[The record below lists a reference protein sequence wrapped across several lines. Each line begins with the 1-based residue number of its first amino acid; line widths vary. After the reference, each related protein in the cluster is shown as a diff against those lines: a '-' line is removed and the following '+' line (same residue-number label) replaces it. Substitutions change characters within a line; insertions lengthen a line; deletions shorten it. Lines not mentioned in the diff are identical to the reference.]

1 MLNHFK
7 NIFLSAFAMLL
18 FSGVAMSQAVVSID
32 PAVEVGPIK
41 MMNAANNG
49 PKGGNFKDYKALRIP
64 YARTHDTPHR
74 WNSHTVDIDQV
85 FPDWNANVNNPKSYD
100 FTLTDEL
107 LAMMIKAGTRPFF
120 RLGQSIEH
128 DSKKYGIYPPK
139 NYKKWAKICE
149 HVIRHYNEGWADGHE
164 WNIEYWEIWNE
175 PDLDAP
181 GDRWKRDPRC
191 WGGTQEQFYEF
202 YEVAAKHLKKCF
214 PHLKIGGPAFA
225 DPRKYG
231 PPFLDYVKAT
241 DTPLDFFS
249 WHMYHRRPVR
259 IDEDVRKVREILD
272 EKGFKDVE
280 SILNEWN
287 YVRKWEEPDDYSARV
302 RLSIKGAAFVG
313 GVMCK
318 CQNAPL
324 DMLMYYDLRPTVS
337 YNGAFSAYYYDLLPG
352 YWPLY
357 YWAELVDYGTQVKS
371 SCEESD
377 IYTCAAKAKD
387 GSVRLMVVRYHE
399 TDAEQDRKCVK
410 IAVPEGYEIT
420 GIKMTDS
427 EGMNRGVEPDKGN
440 PTLEM
445 ERNSIVFINMASSQA
460 D

>member
-1 MLNHFK
+1 MLTLAILMFCQG
-7 NIFLSAFAMLL
+7 AT
-18 FSGVAMSQAVVSID
+18 GQTVVTFD
-32 PAVEVGPIK
+32 ADQEVGRIK

-49 PKGGNFKDYKALRIP
+49 PKGGNFEDYKALRIP

-74 WNSHTVDIDQV
+74 WNSHTVDIDQI

-107 LAMMIKAGTRPFF
+107 LAMMIKAGTKPFF

-139 NYKKWAKICE
+139 DFKKWAKICE

-181 GDRWKRDPRC
+181 GDRWKTDPRC
-191 WGGTQEQFYEF
+191 WGGSLEQFHEF

-225 DPRKYG
+225 NPRKYG
-231 PPFLDYVKAT
+231 PAFLDYVKAT

-249 WHMYHRRPVR
+249 WHMYHRRPHRVE
-259 IDEDVRKVREILD
+259 EDVFKVREILD
-272 EKGFKDVE
+272 DKGFTGVE

-287 YVRKWEEPDDYSARV
+287 YVRKWDEPDHYSTRV
-302 RLSIKGAAFVG
+302 RLSIKGAAYVAAI
-313 GVMCK
+313 MST

-324 DMLMYYDLRPTVS
+324 DMLMYYDLRPHVS
-337 YNGAFSAYYYDLLPG
+337 YNGAFSAYHYDLLPA
-352 YWPLY
+352 YWSLY
-357 YWAELVDYGTQVKS
+357 YWAELVDYGTQIKS
-371 SCEESD
+371 ECAESD
-377 IYTCAAKAKD
+377 IYTTAVKSSDRKLRLLLTRYNEDKPERELKD
-387 GSVRLMVVRYHE
+387 VTVAVPHGYKVSSVRL
-399 TDAEQDRKCVK
+399 TDSQKEMDRKLSV
-410 IAVPEGYEIT
+410 EGE
-420 GIKMTDS
+420 S
-427 EGMNRGVEPDKGN
+427 FNV
-440 PTLEM
+440 TLEPHAVM
-445 ERNSIVFINMASSQA
+445 LIEFLHL
-460 D
+460 

>member
-1 MLNHFK
+1 MLTLAILMFCQG
-7 NIFLSAFAMLL
+7 AT
-18 FSGVAMSQAVVSID
+18 GQTVVTFD
-32 PAVEVGPIK
+32 ADQEVGRVKI
-41 MMNAANNG
+41 MNAANNG
-49 PKGGNFKDYKALRIP
+49 PKGDNFEDYKALRIP

-74 WNSHTVDIDQV
+74 WNSHTVDIDQI

-107 LAMMIKAGTRPFF
+107 LAMMIKAGTKPFF

-149 HVIRHYNEGWADGHE
+149 HIIRHYNEGWADGHQ

-181 GDRWKRDPRC
+181 GDRWKTDPRC
-191 WGGTQEQFYEF
+191 WGGSLEQFYEF

-225 DPRKYG
+225 NPRKYG
-231 PPFLDYVKAT
+231 PAFLDYVKAT

-249 WHMYHRRPVR
+249 WHMYHRRPHRVE
-259 IDEDVRKVREILD
+259 EDVFKVREILD

-287 YVRKWEEPDDYSARV
+287 YQRKWEEPDDYSARV
-302 RLSIKGAAFVG
+302 RLSIKGAAYVAAI
-313 GVMCK
+313 MST

-324 DMLMYYDLRPTVS
+324 DMLMYYDLRPHVS
-337 YNGAFSAYYYDLLPG
+337 YNGAFSAYHYDLLPA
-352 YWPLY
+352 YWSLY
-357 YWAELVDYGTQVKS
+357 YWAELADYGTQVKS
-371 SCEESD
+371 ECAESD
-377 IYTCAAKAKD
+377 IYTTAVKSSD
-387 GSVRLMVVRYHE
+387 GKLRLLLTRYNEDKPEVELKEVTVAVPHGYKVSSVRL
-399 TDAEQDRKCVK
+399 TDSQKEMDRKLSV
-410 IAVPEGYEIT
+410 EGE
-420 GIKMTDS
+420 S
-427 EGMNRGVEPDKGN
+427 FNV
-440 PTLEM
+440 TLEPHAVM
-445 ERNSIVFINMASSQA
+445 LIEFLHL
-460 D
+460 

>member
-1 MLNHFK
+1 MLTLAILMFCQ
-7 NIFLSAFAMLL
+7 
-18 FSGVAMSQAVVSID
+18 GTTGQTVVTFD
-32 PAVEVGPIK
+32 ADQEVGRIK

-49 PKGGNFKDYKALRIP
+49 PKGGNFEDYKALRIP

-74 WNSHTVDIDQV
+74 WNSHTVDIDQI

-107 LAMMIKAGTRPFF
+107 LAMMIKAGTKPFF

-139 NYKKWAKICE
+139 DFKKWAKICE
-149 HVIRHYNEGWADGHE
+149 HVIRHYNEGWADGHH

-181 GDRWKRDPRC
+181 GDRWKTDPRC
-191 WGGTQEQFYEF
+191 WGGSLEQFHEF

-225 DPRKYG
+225 NPRKYG
-231 PPFLDYVKAT
+231 PAFLDYVKAT

-249 WHMYHRRPVR
+249 WHMYHRRPHRVE
-259 IDEDVRKVREILD
+259 EDVFKVREILD

-287 YVRKWEEPDDYSARV
+287 YQRKWEEPDDYSARV
-302 RLSIKGAAFVG
+302 RLSIKGAAYVAAI
-313 GVMCK
+313 MST

-324 DMLMYYDLRPTVS
+324 DMLMYYDLRPNVS
-337 YNGAFSAYYYDLLPG
+337 YNGAFSAYYYDLLPA
-352 YWPLY
+352 YWALY
-357 YWAELVDYGTQVKS
+357 YWAELADYGTQVKS
-371 SCEESD
+371 ECAESD
-377 IYTCAAKAKD
+377 IYTIAVKSYD
-387 GSVRLMVVRYHE
+387 GKLRLLLTRYNEDKPEVELKEVTVAVPHGYKVSSVRL
-399 TDAEQDRKCVK
+399 TDSQKEMDRKLYAGGESFNV
-410 IAVPEGYEIT
+410 
-420 GIKMTDS
+420 
-427 EGMNRGVEPDKGN
+427 
-440 PTLEM
+440 TLEPHAVM
-445 ERNSIVFINMASSQA
+445 LIEFLPLQFM
-460 D
+460 